1 VKVLFLCPSLP
12 CPPVNG
18 GHHRSLGLIRCL
30 SRFASVHVF
39 AMGPPRDERADQTR
53 EALSAWGTAL
63 EVYQPT
69 GPGREEADEENTHR
83 LPDAASHFR
92 SPEMAA
98 ALAQRVPSMG
108 IDVVHVEE
116 VVMAQYVDL
125 LDCPRVLGRQKVDW
139 AYHEAMASVA
149 PKAALLHLREA
160 ARFRYWERRLVGVF
174 DRMLVP
180 GVGDQRLLEPLHGPG
195 CVSVVPIA
203 IPDELRAPVGPRRVE
218 HVLLY
223 GALDY
228 APNVEAQAWFFRE
241 VWPRLKSQAPD
252 VKVVLVGS
260 GRAPLSAAPIDDA
273 RVEFRG
279 FVPDIQ
285 DVLQGP
291 GVLVVPVQVGGG
303 ARTKI
308 LEALACGMPLVSTAV
323 GVENLDLVPGRDFLQ
338 AETAEEMM
346 QAVLR
351 LTRDPD
357 LVASLGREGPA
368 RAEAFRWS
376 RVERLIEPIYTDA
389 LSGRARSDPARR
401 VGPGATMGSA
411 FEAEVSRLEAAL
423 VELPRRPANRA
434 TSAIARRVT
443 RWRRSA
449 PVWRAEARVIHSLD
463 RWLTAPI
470 RPGLRRRLR
479 GALVGLLARVTGRR

>member
-53 EALSAWGTAL
+53 DALSAWGTAL

-92 SPEMAA
+92 SPEMGA
-98 ALAQRVPSMG
+98 ALAERFPSMG
-108 IDVVHVEE
+108 IDVAHVEE

-125 LDCPRVLGRQKVDW
+125 LACPRVIDRQKVDW
-139 AYHEAMASVA
+139 AYHEAMAGLA

-180 GVGDQRLLEPLHGPG
+180 GIGDQRLLEPLHGPG
-195 CVSVVPIA
+195 SVSVVPIA

-241 VWPRLKSQAPD
+241 VWPGLKSAAPD
-252 VKVVLVGS
+252 LKAVLVGS
-260 GRAPLSAAPIDDA
+260 GRAPLSSAPIDDA

-285 DVLQGP
+285 EVLQGP

-323 GVENLDLVPGRDFLQ
+323 GVENLDLVPGRDFLL
-338 AETAEEMM
+338 AETAEDVTA
-346 QAVLR
+346 AVLR
-351 LTRDPD
+351 LLRDPD
-357 LVASLGREGPA
+357 LVASFGREGPA
-368 RAEAFRWS
+368 RATSFRWS
-376 RVERLIEPIYTDA
+376 RIEALVEPIYREA
-389 LSGRARSDPARR
+389 LSGRGRSVAPLS
-401 VGPGATMGSA
+401 VGSAASMGSA
-411 FEAEVSRLEAAL
+411 FEAEASRLEAAL
-423 VELPRRPANRA
+423 VELEHSPANRA
-434 TSAIARRVT
+434 TSAITRRVR

-449 PVWRAEARVIHSLD
+449 PVWRAEERVIRSLD

-470 RPGLRRRLR
+470 RPGFRHRFR